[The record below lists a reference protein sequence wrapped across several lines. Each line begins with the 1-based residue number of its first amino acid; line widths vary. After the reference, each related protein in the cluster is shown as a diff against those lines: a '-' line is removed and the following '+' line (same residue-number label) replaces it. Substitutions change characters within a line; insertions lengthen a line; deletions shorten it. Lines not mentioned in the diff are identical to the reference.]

1 MLRYGI
7 CRTCERSIKAE
18 VHSLDTRKCAVFS
31 WNVGAEHAT
40 LVTAPGKIVFRF
52 HSRDLHMV
60 LGPSKNGTPVR
71 FKVRLNGAGLGEDH
85 GVDSTADGTGEVR
98 QQRMYQLIRQ
108 KGQIKDVTFE
118 IEFLDPGVEAFSFTF
133 G

>member
-1 MLRYGI
+1 M
-7 CRTCERSIKAE
+7 TD
-18 VHSLDTRKCAVFS
+18 VP
-31 WNVGAEHAT
+31 GATAWLAGCVTITGAPELEIASVRVATT

-71 FKVRLNGAGLGEDH
+71 FKVKLNGAGPGDDH
-85 GVDSTADGTGEVR
+85 GADSTADGTGEVR
-98 QQRMYQLIRQ
+98 QPRMYQLIRQ
-108 KGQIKDVTFE
+108 KGQIKDMTLE